1 MQKEL
6 IGGAVGTSLS
16 AIGTALQPQ
25 EVLQIISLVITIIG
39 ATISMIVIP
48 LITWYRNAK
57 KDGQIT
63 KDEVKEGL
71 DTLEKGIKGVK
82 ETLDDKKEGDK

>member
-6 IGGAVGTSLS
+6 IGGAIGTSLS
-16 AIGTALQPQ
+16 AVGTAMQPQ

-48 LITWYRNAK
+48 LVTWYRNAK
-57 KDGQIT
+57 KDGKIT

-71 DTLEKGIKGVK
+71 DTLENGIKGVK